1 MNRLSSL
8 ALACIVAAST
18 GLSFAAQA
26 QGIST
31 NTVSAKTD
39 GARMKGAEIEYRAR
53 VLELDA
59 GNRLLTLRGP
69 KGRLSTVKVPAEMQ
83 NFEKLRVGDDLVI
96 RYATAIAAA
105 LEPTSKSG
113 IRERVES
120 ASEGRVESA
129 GGQALAAG
137 HTVEVL
143 AVITALDHKA
153 NTATLRGVK
162 RTETLALPANVDI
175 NKLKVGDEVRL
186 AMVEAM
192 AISIEQAPP
201 VKAPNNGKASAPKAA
216 KAAASAASK

>member
-1 MNRLSSL
+1 MNRLNAL
-8 ALACIVAAST
+8 ALACSLALSA
-18 GLSFAAQA
+18 GLPLSAQA
-26 QGIST
+26 QGVST

-39 GARMKGAEIEYRAR
+39 GARMKGAEVEYRAR
-53 VLELDA
+53 VVELDA
-59 GNRLLTLRGP
+59 STRLLTLRGP

-83 NFEKLRVGDDLVI
+83 NFEKVRVGDDLVI

-120 ASEGRVESA
+120 SSEGRVES
-129 GGQALAAG
+129 GGMPAVAAG

-143 AVITALDHKA
+143 AVITALDAKA

-175 NKLKVGDEVRL
+175 NKLKLGDEVRL

-192 AISIEQAPP
+192 AISIEHAPAA
-201 VKAPNNGKASAPKAA
+201 KAAAGKPAAPKAA
-216 KAAASAASK
+216 KPAASAASK

>member
-1 MNRLSSL
+1 MNRLSTL
-8 ALACIVAAST
+8 ALACALALT
-18 GLSFAAQA
+18 AGLPLSAQA
-26 QGIST
+26 QGVTT

-39 GARMKGAEIEYRAR
+39 GARMKGAEVEYRAR
-53 VLELDA
+53 VVELDA
-59 GNRLLTLRGP
+59 ASRMLTLRGP
-69 KGRLSTVKVPAEMQ
+69 KGRLSTVKVPPEMQ
-83 NFEKLRVGDDLVI
+83 NFEKVRVGDDLVI

-120 ASEGRVESA
+120 SSEGRVES
-129 GGQALAAG
+129 GGMPAVAAG

-143 AVITALDHKA
+143 AVITALDPKA

-192 AISIEQAPP
+192 AINIEHVPAA
-201 VKAPNNGKASAPKAA
+201 KAATSKPAAPKAA
-216 KAAASAASK
+216 KPAASAASK

>member
-1 MNRLSSL
+1 MNRFSAL
-8 ALACIVAAST
+8 ALACTLAFTASLP
-18 GLSFAAQA
+18 LSAQA
-26 QGIST
+26 QGVTT

-53 VLELDA
+53 VVELDA

-83 NFEKLRVGDDLVI
+83 NFEKVRVGDDLVI

-105 LEPTSKSG
+105 MEPTSKSG

-120 ASEGRVESA
+120 SSEGRVES
-129 GGQALAAG
+129 GGMPAVAAG

-143 AVITALDHKA
+143 AVITALDPKA

-162 RTETLALPANVDI
+162 RTETLAVPANVDI

-192 AISIEQAPP
+192 AISIEHAP
-201 VKAPNNGKASAPKAA
+201 AA
-216 KAAASAASK
+216 KAAASKPAAPKAAKPAASAASK

>member
-8 ALACIVAAST
+8 ALACALLAAWP
-18 GLSFAAQA
+18 LSAQA
-26 QGIST
+26 QGVTT

-39 GARMKGAEIEYRAR
+39 GARMKGAEVEYRAR
-53 VLELDA
+53 VVELDA
-59 GNRLLTLRGP
+59 VGRMLTLRGP
-69 KGRLSTVKVPAEMQ
+69 KGRLSTVKVPTEMQ
-83 NFEKLRVGDDLVI
+83 NFEKVRVGDDVVI

-120 ASEGRVESA
+120 SSEGRVEA
-129 GGQALAAG
+129 GGMPAVAAG

-143 AVITALDHKA
+143 AVITALDAKA

-162 RTETLALPANVDI
+162 RTETMALPANVDI
-175 NKLKVGDEVRL
+175 KNLKVGDEVRL

-192 AISIEQAPP
+192 AISIEHVSAD
-201 VKAPNNGKASAPKAA
+201 KGAAKSAAPKAA
-216 KAAASAASK
+216 KPAASAASK